1 MGSVSSETSQWACPH
16 RTGLPER
23 VAYHT
28 PMVISVTAGLTN
40 YVIQQAKQEASIHQY
55 HTRANFILTD

>member
-1 MGSVSSETSQWACPH
+1 M
-16 RTGLPER
+16 GLPER